1 MATSYWSG
9 TDTQLI
15 PSDRIKYTDG
25 TYADTRVFDRVTQA
39 SHGFTGRV
47 PVYYNTTSSLWVAAQ
62 ANAVGTIATHIAKVV
77 DSNTLD
83 VVLNGKVTDT
93 SHGLTAGQ
101 YYFTSS
107 SSSGTL
113 TTTEPTTQ
121 GTVSNPMLYVVD
133 ANTYWVLGWR
143 PTLN

>member
-15 PSDRIKYTDG
+15 PSGRVKYVDA
-25 TYADTRVFDRVTQA
+25 TYVDQKVFDRVTQS

-47 PVYYNTTSSLWVAAQ
+47 PVYYNTSTNLWVGAKAD
-62 ANAVGTIATHIAKVV
+62 AVGTIATHVAEVI

-83 VVLNGKVTDT
+83 VILCGKVTDT
-93 SHGLTAGQ
+93 SHGLTPGQ

-107 SSSGTL
+107 SSAGTL
-113 TTTEPTTQ
+113 TTTEPTAQ
-121 GTVSNPMLYVVD
+121 GTISNPVLYVVD
-133 ANTYWVLGWR
+133 ANNYWVLGWR
-143 PTLN
+143 AVLN